1 MSNSHSG
8 TIGRNRGL
16 AFGSSQMRRQRSVEW
31 SHERAGYS
39 SSDDDERM
47 ARNSIG
53 PTVDSNFLATL
64 IAQTQQLRKLL
75 PESGRPYD
83 CDTDDVINSP
93 NTANRQSPL
102 QLRQASPF
110 PHEATNS
117 RRKHYATPH
126 ERLRSNGELLF
137 SNSSK
142 AILLPGGA
150 IRSSRGMTSSSSATS
165 SVSNHNER
173 SAQQERDIPESVM
186 KSTNSKQHITEDLD
200 ARNDEPP
207 PEPAPP
213 EVPPRGHSLL
223 QSMSSMRKRSDY
235 QIHIQENNCD
245 QKHEEFIPQEKQQGE
260 FGLSFIPFAVGRNM

>member
-16 AFGSSQMRRQRSVEW
+16 AFASSQMRRQRSVEW
-31 SHERAGYS
+31 SHERSGGYS
-39 SSDDDERM
+39 SSDEDERL

-93 NTANRQSPL
+93 STANRQSPL
-102 QLRQASPF
+102 QLRQSSPF

-117 RRKHYATPH
+117 RRKHYANPH

-137 SNSSK
+137 STNSVK
-142 AILLPGGA
+142 AVLLPNA
-150 IRSSRGMTSSSSATS
+150 IRSNRGMTSSSSATS
-165 SVSNHNER
+165 SVSNHNDRVSLHDRE
-173 SAQQERDIPESVM
+173 IPESVII
-186 KSTNSKQHITEDLD
+186 KSTNSKQHINDDLD
-200 ARNDEPP
+200 TRNDEPP

-223 QSMSSMRKRSDY
+223 QSMSTMRKRSDY
-235 QIHIQENNCD
+235 QINIQENNCD
-245 QKHEEFIPQEKQQGE
+245 QKHEEFIPQEKQQGKLE
-260 FGLSFIPFAVGRNM
+260 YLYLNHF